1 MLAAPLLF
9 LLLNHFRVITSTGVC
24 VCVCGENPK
33 EKAEK
38 RECHGGAKP
47 KWRRRRHHHY
57 RHHRRQD
64 IVKLNLL
71 STHSMCI

>member
-1 MLAAPLLF
+1 MLATPHFPPWAP
-9 LLLNHFRVITSTGVC
+9 HFRVITSVRKS
-24 VCVCGENPK
+24 E
-33 EKAEK
+33 EK
-38 RECHGGAKP
+38 RESHHGAKP
-47 KWRRRRHHHY
+47 KWRRRRLHHY